1 MIFLYLAILIVKE
14 VIIIRIDDIN
24 TNLKIYQEEGE
35 YDDNQTT
42 DDDDTYLSFEDES
55 SIITDNVYE
64 VTSETKVDLNNN
76 KKEGE

>member
-1 MIFLYLAILIVKE
+1 M
-14 VIIIRIDDIN
+14 IIIRIDDIN